1 MHIAIAAPL
10 DARRLAEELVLVPG
24 DGAMV
29 PQGHGGHSVTEL
41 VLALAPL
48 VDGLDLVTLDPRLD
62 HPVDLHGDGV
72 RLAVGPS
79 RDRGRG
85 RDLFAVER
93 SFIEGQLRSWRPDAV
108 SAHWTYE
115 YALGALDAGLPT
127 LVTVRD
133 WAPTILWHARDA
145 YRAARLLMQ
154 GMVFARGRHFAAV
167 SPYMAGKVHRI
178 TRRSVAVLPNA
189 VGPMWL
195 DAPAPQPIGVQ
206 VVAVNAGFGRR
217 KNVTRLLAAWPS
229 VREQQDD
236 AELVLVGQGYE
247 VNGVAYEW
255 ARRRGLT
262 EAVRFHGPIDRAEL
276 PGLIASARLLV
287 HPSLEESFGMVI
299 LEAMALGLPVLG
311 GRRSG
316 AVPWL
321 LEDEAGVLV
330 DVRSPAAI
338 ADGISRLLGDKS
350 FALQTAA
357 RGQQRA
363 RERFSSD
370 AAARAYVDVLTRVG
384 SGGR

>member
-1 MHIAIAAPL
+1 LHIAIAAPL
-10 DARRLAEELVLVPG
+10 DVRRLAEELALVPQR
-24 DGAMV
+24 GAVV
-29 PQGHGGHSVTEL
+29 PDGHGGHSVTEL

-48 VDGLDLVTLDPRLD
+48 VERLNLVTLDPALS
-62 HPVDLHGDGV
+62 HPVELQGAGV

-79 RDRGRG
+79 RTHHRS

-93 SFIEGQLRSWRPDAV
+93 SFIAGRLQAWRPDVV

-115 YALGALDAGLPT
+115 YGLGALDAGLPA

-154 GMVFARGRHFAAV
+154 GMVFVRGRHFAAV
-167 SPYMAGKVHRI
+167 SPYMAARVHLI
-178 TRRSVAVLPNA
+178 TRRPVAVLANA

-195 DAPAPQPIGVQ
+195 DAPAPRPVGPRVA
-206 VVAVNAGFGRR
+206 AVNAGFGRR
-217 KNVTRLLAAWPS
+217 KNVTRLLAAWPA
-229 VREQQDD
+229 VRKRHGD
-236 AELVLVGQGYE
+236 AELVLVGPGYE
-247 VNGVAYEW
+247 PDGAAYQW

-262 EAVRFHGPIDRAEL
+262 EAVQFHGPIDRAEL
-276 PGLIASARLLV
+276 PGLLGSARLLA
-287 HPSLEESFGMVI
+287 HPSLEESFGMVV

-321 LEDEAGVLV
+321 LEDGAGLLV

-338 ADGISRLLGDKS
+338 ADGIARLLDDE
-350 FALQTAA
+350 ALAHQTAA
-357 RGQQRA
+357 RGRRRA
-363 RERFSSD
+363 RECFSSD
-370 AAARAYVDVLTRVG
+370 AAARAYMQEFVRVV
-384 SGGR
+384 SGRP